1 MFKAL
6 HEDGRMLVY
15 GSLTGEP
22 IRVGQDPRD
31 ILSGRRTLEVF
42 WLGYW
47 LTKLD
52 ESGFYPPGTPAG
64 FQLVQDIEA
73 LMRDDVLVTSP
84 GRTYSLDEIGI
95 AVAQAESVGRHGK
108 VLLNPGQP

>member
-1 MFKAL
+1 
-6 HEDGRMLVY
+6 V
-15 GSLTGEP
+15 GE
-22 IRVGQDPRD
+22 DPRD

-47 LTKLD
+47 LPKLD

-64 FQLVQDIEA
+64 FRLVEDIEA